1 MTCRNLLLHRLIPI
15 ELYNIKNIC
24 PIVYKIAEDTFSAPL
39 QKYNITIDNHVIL
52 TDNHDYNIKGSPL
65 TLNNLYFVNGFNK
78 QVSLLSHIEQKY
90 KYNSVRCDENKK
102 CNHCIEQREVMP
114 ELTLVV

>member
-24 PIVYKIAEDTFSAPL
+24 PIVYKIEGDTFSTPL

-52 TDNHDYNIKGSPL
+52 TDKHNYNIKSSPM
-65 TLNNLYFVNGFNK
+65 TLNNLYFINGFNK
-78 QVSLLSHIEQKY
+78 HVSLLSHIEQKY

-102 CNHCIEQREVMP
+102 CNHCIERREVMP
-114 ELTLVV
+114 EVTLVV